1 LNRGEKTSLSVI
13 ERPSA
18 NKNGQ
23 HRTDDRGCY
32 SAQYEACEKQDEQVA
47 MPFRFCDS

>member
-1 LNRGEKTSLSVI
+1 LNRRKETSLPII

-18 NKNGQ
+18 DKNGQ

-32 SAQYEACEKQDEQVA
+32 SAQHKACEEQDKQVA
-47 MPFRFCDS
+47 LL